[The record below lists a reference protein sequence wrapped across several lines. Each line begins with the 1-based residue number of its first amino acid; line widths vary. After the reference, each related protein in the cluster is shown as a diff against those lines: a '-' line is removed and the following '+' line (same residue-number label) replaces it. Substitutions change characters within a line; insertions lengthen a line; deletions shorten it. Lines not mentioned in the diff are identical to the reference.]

1 MHSKVVRIQHNLMK
15 LKLRKNPVYGLYH
28 TRAQA
33 TGDVQYLP
41 QREYKEKE
49 MEAKA
54 TRDKN
59 SSKANC

>member
-1 MHSKVVRIQHNLMK
+1 MYSKLARIQKHFMK
-15 LKLRKNPVYGLYH
+15 LELTKNPVYGLHH

-59 SSKANC
+59 SSKANR

>member
-1 MHSKVVRIQHNLMK
+1 MYSKVARIQKHFMK
-15 LKLRKNPVYGLYH
+15 LKLTKNSVYGLHH

-41 QREYKEKE
+41 QREYREKE

-54 TRDKN
+54 TRNKK
-59 SSKANC
+59 SSTANR